1 MSRNPAAPGK
11 PRVVATKPKKKA
23 PDLADCAQA
32 MDWLLQRVDVE
43 RLGPTRTA
51 QDAIKLDRMHRLME
65 LLGDP
70 HRAFKSVHVA
80 GTKGKGSTCEMTATC
95 LEACGYTVGIYTSP
109 HLIDVRE
116 RIRINRQL
124 ISQGDFVRVCQT
136 VADAEAA
143 LDPAEGDAT
152 YFELLTAMAFVHF
165 AEQAVDIAVIEVGL
179 GGRLDSTNVIVP
191 EVAAITSISLDH
203 VQILGDTLE
212 KIAREKAGI
221 FKPGVPVVTTNQTD
235 GVVEVFREVAAKV
248 GTTIEIVGREIDFAV
263 RTDPATPG
271 GPRSRVSVFTSRSSY
286 EHLTVPL
293 LGEHQALN
301 CGLALAILDKL
312 SERGFKIPENG
323 VTRGLATVSMPG
335 RMELLRTS
343 PRLLLDGA
351 HNADSVRCLMR
362 AISAQLHPDSMVV
375 IFGCAADKDIEG
387 MLKELALGADKV
399 IFTRSENTRAADPRD
414 LARKFTDASGK
425 MCQTAPD
432 LATAIDLA
440 KRGVRRDDLICVTGS
455 LYLVGDAKKL
465 LNSRARAS

>member
-1 MSRNPAAPGK
+1 MGK
-11 PRVVATKPKKKA
+11 AKTIAIKAKKKA
-23 PDLADCAQA
+23 PDLTDLASV
-32 MDWLLQRVDVE
+32 MEWLQHRVDVE
-43 RLGPTRTA
+43 RLGASRAA
-51 QDAIKLDRMHRLME
+51 QDAIKLDRMHRLMH

-80 GTKGKGSTCEMTATC
+80 GTKGKGSTCEMTAAC

-124 ISQGDFVRVCQT
+124 IAQADFVRVART
-136 VADAEAA
+136 VADAEAK

-165 AEQAVDIAVIEVGL
+165 AEQAVDIAVVEVGL

-191 EVAAITSISLDH
+191 EVAAVASISLDH
-203 VQILGDTLE
+203 MQILGDTVE

-221 FKPGVPVVTTNQTD
+221 FKPGVPAVAMNQGESVVA
-235 GVVEVFREVAAKV
+235 VFREAASAV
-248 GTTIEIVGREIDFAV
+248 GAPLEIVGRDIDFSIRV
-263 RTDPATPG
+263 DPTAPG
-271 GPRSRVSVFTSRSSY
+271 GPRSRVSVFTARNSY
-286 EHLTVPL
+286 EHMSVPL
-293 LGEHQALN
+293 LGEHQAHN

-312 SERGFKIPENG
+312 SERGFKTPEAG
-323 VTRGLATVSMPG
+323 VTRGLATVTMPG

-351 HNADSVRCLMR
+351 HNADSIRCLMR

-375 IFGCAADKDIEG
+375 IFGCAADKDIDG
-387 MLKELALGADKV
+387 MLRELALGADKV
-399 IFTRSENTRAADPRD
+399 IFTRSGNTRAADPRD
-414 LARKFTDASGK
+414 LARRFTESSGK

-432 LATAIDLA
+432 LPAAIDLA
-440 KRGVRRDDLICVTGS
+440 KRGVRRDDLVCVTGS
-455 LYLVGDAKKL
+455 LYLVGDAKAML
-465 LNSRARAS
+465 QARARPT